1 MLTRQKI
8 ATVTGLVGSLA
19 AICVGAGH
27 ASASAYADGRSGDC
41 KTNAQG
47 DTVCV
52 RKSEIHSDKDGTHV
66 IKQTQDCTTV
76 DRPGVVYPEDGLL
89 GSGSTSAGPEV
100 DCSNKAELPKGFKK
114 PHFEF

>member
-1 MLTRQKI
+1 MFTRQKI

-27 ASASAYADGRSGDC
+27 AYADGHSGDC

-47 DTVCV
+47 DTVCI
-52 RKSEIHSDKDGTHV
+52 RKSEVHTDKDGTHI
-66 IKQTQDCTTV
+66 IKQAQNCETT
-76 DRPGVVYPEDGLL
+76 DRPSAVYPEDGLL

-100 DCSNKAELPKGFKK
+100 DCSNTAELPKGFKK
-114 PHFEF
+114 PHIEF

>member
-1 MLTRQKI
+1 MFTRQKI

-27 ASASAYADGRSGDC
+27 AYADGHSSDC

-52 RKSEIHSDKDGTHV
+52 RKNEIHSDKDGTH
-66 IKQTQDCTTV
+66 IIRQTQNCETT
-76 DRPGVVYPEDGLL
+76 DRPSVVYPEDGVL

-100 DCSNKAELPKGFKK
+100 DCSNTAELPKGFKK
-114 PHFEF
+114 PHIEF